1 MMAFSKSES
10 DERSN
15 VDISLICENKCFSLS
30 VEEFFFVISYV
41 NVDESIKLTATGK
54 KPVELGLWQN
64 FRQ

>member
-30 VEEFFFVISYV
+30 VEEFFFVFSFV
-41 NVDESIKLTATGK
+41 NIGES
-54 KPVELGLWQN
+54 VELIAAG
-64 FRQ
+64 